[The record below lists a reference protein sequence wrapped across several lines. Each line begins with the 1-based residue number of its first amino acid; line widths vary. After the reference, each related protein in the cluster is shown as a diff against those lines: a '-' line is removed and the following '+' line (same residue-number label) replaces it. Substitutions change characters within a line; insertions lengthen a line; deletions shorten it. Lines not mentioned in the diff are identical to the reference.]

1 MGRIQFRDWSISRS
15 SRYRVNDD
23 GTISELAGFSSS
35 MTAQQ
40 QAFTPGYQNIAR
52 DANNAAKAFDAQAK
66 DYPFTSLAEANNQAN
81 KIVREQTEKLKKQY
95 ESELSKERQYS
106 ALAQQIA
113 SLAGAAPVVPTQ
125 FPGGAPPLI
134 PSNAA
139 EAAALS
145 AQIQSLAGPASL
157 PAGTTQGL
165 AAPLQAA
172 QTVGVGGGP
181 SNLPVPTFPQAQAT
195 DTGMVNRA
203 LQSLSAENLLGTS
216 GLTSRLNFQVTDQQ
230 ILDDYNRIK
239 LNRLQTI
246 VDQGNTQIAG
256 ITQRLNTANQLLA
269 GIPANDPRR
278 TASQVV
284 IDQLR
289 ADLNSVT
296 EAVRGAS
303 QQVSNFQPVT
313 LNTQDGNRQVA
324 GFRDFLKLPEERSLD
339 QITQIDPDTVRS
351 ASLLGQRYRDMAM
364 QDIPSTLDAA
374 TQADRRALQAGF
386 ARRAGEDYGSQV
398 DPNTL
403 AFRREVENQIRAK
416 ANENI
421 PSFLDPQTE
430 ALRGQ
435 LEDETLNQLRLGT
448 LLDADTQRSLQQA
461 TRGAQTARGNIFG
474 VGPAAQEAME
484 TGYAGEARAAQRR
497 AAAQSFLGS
506 GQTRSDASSLDRQLI
521 EATRRNRLGD
531 AYSFFSSGQSAEDVL
546 GRDRQLRDQMNRQR
560 GMDFANFLAS
570 GVTAEDA
577 ARNDLGFRNQLQ
589 LARMG
594 AASNFIAA
602 GPSLY
607 NLSQAR
613 TAGQQN
619 AFQNYIN
626 ANQANPGQFNQA
638 PSTAQPFYQT
648 TDPNIPTALTQ
659 TAASIYNTMQN
670 AQASMYGSQVGAI
683 ASSYRSP
690 AQNFGAIAG
699 GIGDIMGG
707 FGRFFPR
714 GF

>member
-1 MGRIQFRDWSISRS
+1 MAVLPAQLQGAFLPTF
-15 SRYRVNDD
+15 
-23 GTISELAGFSSS
+23 GL
-35 MTAQQ
+35 QQ
-40 QAFTPGYQNIAR
+40 QAPPPSYSSTITEDMIKDPARPTMSSPMSREKYYNDIFKPSVGGDAGIMSFFPSGGRGHGQVDGSPRMPSFEQFMAGQTTFSHRHDGKVYSTNAIRDTAGTFNNSYNSYVANIN
-52 DANNAAKAFDAQAK
+52 ANNAQAQRNYEQEVAFTNAVRGIRDAAGVQ
-66 DYPFTSLAEANNQAN
+66 
-81 KIVREQTEKLKKQY
+81 KLDSRQ
-95 ESELSKERQYS
+95 LSQ
-106 ALAQQIA
+106 
-113 SLAGAAPVVPTQ
+113 
-125 FPGGAPPLI
+125 
-134 PSNAA
+134 
-139 EAAALS
+139 ALS
-145 AQIQSLAGPASL
+145 NLNAQRNYGASQFS
-157 PAGTTQGL
+157 T
-165 AAPLQAA
+165 
-172 QTVGVGGGP
+172 
-181 SNLPVPTFPQAQAT
+181 
-195 DTGMVNRA
+195 
-203 LQSLSAENLLGTS
+203 
-216 GLTSRLNFQVTDQQ
+216 RLNFQVSDQD
-230 ILDDYNRIK
+230 IISEYNSAI
-239 LNRLQTI
+239 LNRLNGI
-246 VDQGNTQIAG
+246 VAAGNA
-256 ITQRLNTANQLLA
+256 
-269 GIPANDPRR
+269 
-278 TASQVV
+278 QVV
-284 IDQLR
+284 GIQDRITAARNLVSTLPASDAR
-289 ADLNSVT
+289 RRASDDAIASMTADLQSVNQAIA
-296 EAVRGAS
+296 EATQKIA
-303 QQVSNFQPVT
+303 NYQPLT
-313 LNTQDGNRQVA
+313 ATSPEGLKEIS
-324 GFRDFLKLPEERSLD
+324 GFREFIKLPDERALD

-626 ANQANPGQFNQA
+626 ANQANPGQFNPQ
-638 PSTAQPFYQT
+638 TFQQPFYQT
-648 TDPNIPTALTQ
+648 TSPQIPVDLTQ

-683 ASSYRSP
+683 SSSYRSP
-690 AQNFGAIAG
+690 AQAFGSIAG
-699 GIGDIMGG
+699 GFGSIFGSLFPKG
-707 FGRFFPR
+707 F
-714 GF
+714 